1 LATPGVLLR
10 EASPDNILTGYSI
23 NDASEHNGFQGQQA
37 AVTKQIACMQI
48 VGKPKGKSVQSMQS
62 VQSVQSLRG
71 PSGKTRLDCDES
83 WRQEDVE

>member
-37 AVTKQIACMQI
+37 AVTMQI